1 MAAPPARRPRA
12 AAHPLTLSVG
22 VCVRSPP
29 ALVAGDVCVE
39 NMKAAVS

>member
-1 MAAPPARRPRA
+1 MRAARRPRA
-12 AAHPLTLSVG
+12 ELTLSVG
-22 VCVRSPP
+22 VCVRFPP